1 MSRRLDISALLCD
14 DDEPIDHVA
23 HNPRPS
29 SSHTR
34 QPAPP
39 ISAPSPPASN
49 LHPLHRPRAN
59 TFAYPPEPSSSKAG
73 AFVGFDALV
82 HAATVERRRL
92 SSGEL
97 THPQPH
103 LQQPPQHH
111 HVQHQ
116 QPVQHQHNHTHNQL
130 QQQPQQPPPPH
141 HLNQQQPRLSPQFR
155 RSPWQEEQQE
165 YAHPPPRQ
173 LQSPLESPRDVY
185 KTPSSPFAPRHPMD
199 DRVQQMRHLQLIDPR
214 SRPPHTQQHDLDRL
228 HRAQEFHHHQQQQ
241 QQRERRAEEERLAEL
256 ERQNMLERQKMEE
269 ERRKLEEERMR
280 LAELERQLREK
291 DAARQREDEKR
302 EELRRLE
309 EERRREREIAAI
321 REAERREH
329 HRRESELL
337 HKMELQRQEEQQ
349 RIYDMQRA
357 ELERHRRQQLQ
368 LQQQQQ
374 AQLAHEQQ
382 QAQQQQQQQYAFH
395 HQQQLRSP
403 QQRHYEPPPRIEIPP
418 GPQHPVRK
426 VDQSPPTKLQSQS
439 PNLAHAHP
447 DQRPAKKA
455 RYSDS
460 PSLPPILIDDKDRI
474 ARERERMSV
483 GEIGYG
489 RIESPVAGPPSSS
502 SSSAVPRRPVSG
514 TGVRRPVSVSDLLS
528 PEPQPPLLP
537 TPIEPHHPPLRI
549 ISREKDPGPPPNH
562 HHRILSPLG
571 RRSPPGSQAG
581 RAKAARKSDEH
592 VASLN
597 ALTPSVSASSTSSI
611 SAPAGAPSS
620 QPPPPPLVPSVK
632 KSIVREE
639 QVVKRQKVEEVPS
652 PMPLEVLQRTPV
664 SVISTKE
671 IGEQV
676 THSHQHR
683 HFNQPTAPPPASAPR
698 QVKDKSQ
705 PPSSQPQQQ
714 QGDAHDWL
722 LEHFAQP
729 SPPSKKDHHRHA
741 APRHTRSPSVPSQ
754 RRTLSPVVQVKKQ
767 SPSPVVQDEGDN
779 ALEQELEELLA
790 EVDVPLK
797 EESMDVDSVVAE
809 LVAETLEGDD
819 EEVEDSNSRAPYQPA
834 DGGEEEPMPL
844 DDELLSLIDD
854 TLPSS
859 TSMGK
864 RVPAPPTS
872 ASSPLIPSTGR
883 HSKQVPPPLRTSE
896 SGSGLPSHT
905 SPTGGPSSASAS
917 LSTSAK
923 LERESMPP
931 PSIAGKKD
939 KEQEDASTKDSEGV
953 ASAVAA
959 SAASK
964 KKKEGTSTSKKS
976 KGKATG
982 ADSMKIELSTPT
994 EDSQATVAAKSRPK
1008 AAKGKKAAAAAIA
1021 SAKLEASANA
1031 VPALASNGTAA
1042 SSSKAVPST
1051 TKAGH
1056 APSATSRKH
1065 TSVSVASRSRS
1076 TSVMPGI
1083 TSEHAAPTPS
1093 SSVAEDKAE
1102 KGDKQEEEEEE
1113 AAGND
1118 DDNRLYC
1125 VCKTKY
1131 DQERFMIA
1139 CDRCDEWYHMQCV
1152 DMSELVADLVDQFF
1166 CPPCIEKNPGVDL
1179 HTTYKLR
1186 CLWGLKHPDPD
1197 SPRACHKP
1205 ARGAFSKYCSEDCGV
1220 KYMQSRIDTW
1230 AKKGGKK
1237 DKLWESVKNV
1247 EKREGVVVRLEDD
1260 DNTSSLSSCHGKSD
1274 LDCQQAKESTGTLK
1288 NGALKASKPKKA
1300 KGEREKER
1308 LTKMLDQVM
1317 RTSNDLKKGMGVLAW
1332 REKLLELATE
1342 RAETV
1347 TQCGWDQRLCYGD
1360 EEWVEHGQSV
1370 FESYEDRGDGD
1381 MDVDGQSDNGEGDWW
1396 CAEEAAC
1403 SRHMGWQTTRY
1414 KDICKEKEKKEEAL
1428 HKLSGRESDIRK
1440 RLEDIANPQLKRKG
1454 AASNANHQ
1462 DRTTKAAPHQGPLT
1476 SANAKLSNGNTHRN
1490 KGPVSETIKKGKK
1503 RKAPAS

>member
-14 DDEPIDHVA
+14 DDEPTDRT
-23 HNPRPS
+23 PRPS

-34 QPAPP
+34 HPAPP
-39 ISAPSPPASN
+39 ASAPSPPSSS
-49 LHPLHRPRAN
+49 LPHPLHRPRAS

-92 SSGEL
+92 SGGEL
-97 THPQPH
+97 AHPQHH

-116 QPVQHQHNHTHNQL
+116 PPPVQHQHNLGHSQL
-130 QQQPQQPPPPH
+130 QQQPQQSPPPH

-155 RSPWQEEQQE
+155 RSPWQEDQQE

-173 LQSPLESPRDVY
+173 LQSPLESPRDTY
-185 KTPSSPFAPRHPMD
+185 KTPSSPYAPRHPME
-199 DRVQQMRHLQLIDPR
+199 DRVQQMRHLQLIDHR
-214 SRPPHTQQHDLDRL
+214 SRQPHPQQHDLDRL
-228 HRAQEFHHHQQQQ
+228 HRAHEFHQQQQQQ

-256 ERQNMLERQKMEE
+256 ERQNLLERQKMEE

-291 DAARQREDEKR
+291 EAARQREDEKR

-329 HRRESELL
+329 HRRESELM
-337 HKMELQRQEEQQ
+337 HKMELQRQQQ
-349 RIYDMQRA
+349 EDQRLYDMQRA
-357 ELERHRRQQLQ
+357 AEMDRRRQQHQ

-374 AQLAHEQQ
+374 QQAAQLAQQEQ
-382 QAQQQQQQQYAFH
+382 QAQHHQYAFQ
-395 HQQQLRSP
+395 HQQHLRSP

-426 VDQSPPTKLQSQS
+426 VDQSPPTIPHSQS

-447 DQRPAKKA
+447 DQRPAKKP

-460 PSLPPILIDDKDRI
+460 PSLPPILVDDKDRI
-474 ARERERMSV
+474 ARDRERMSV

-489 RIESPVAGPPSSS
+489 RIESPVAAPPSST

-528 PEPQPPLLP
+528 PEPQPPLP

-597 ALTPSVSASSTSSI
+597 ALTPSVSASSTSSL
-611 SAPAGAPSS
+611 SAPVGAPSS
-620 QPPPPPLVPSVK
+620 QPPPPPPLASSVK
-632 KSIVREE
+632 KTIPREE
-639 QVVKRQKVEEVPS
+639 QVVRRHKVEEVPLPI
-652 PMPLEVLQRTPV
+652 PMDPQQRTAVPV
-664 SVISTKE
+664 ASTKE
-671 IGEQV
+671 MGEQP
-676 THSHQHR
+676 THSQQHR
-683 HFNQPTAPPPASAPR
+683 HPTQPSAPPPVATPR
-698 QVKDKSQ
+698 QVKEKSQ
-705 PPSSQPQQQ
+705 PPSSHLQQQ
-714 QGDAHDWL
+714 QQRDAYDWL
-722 LEHFAQP
+722 LEEFAP
-729 SPPSKKDHHRHA
+729 PTPPSKKDHHRHT
-741 APRHTRSPSVPSQ
+741 APRHTRSPSVPLQ
-754 RRTLSPVVQVKKQ
+754 RRTMSPVVQVKKQ

-779 ALEQELEELLA
+779 ALEQELEELLG
-790 EVDVPLK
+790 EVDAAPK

-809 LVAETLEGDD
+809 LVAETLDEE
-819 EEVEDSNSRAPYQPA
+819 EEVEDGGMRAPYQPA
-834 DGGEEEPMPL
+834 EGGGEEPMPL

-854 TLPSS
+854 MLPSS
-859 TSMGK
+859 SSMGK
-864 RVPAPPTS
+864 RVLAPSTS
-872 ASSPLIPSTGR
+872 ASSSLIPPTSR

-896 SGSGLPSHT
+896 SGASLPGHT

-917 LSTSAK
+917 SAK

-931 PSIAGKKD
+931 PSVAGKKD
-939 KEQEDASTKDSEGV
+939 KEQGDASKKDNESV
-953 ASAVAA
+953 TSAVTA

-976 KGKATG
+976 KSKATA
-982 ADSMKIELSTPT
+982 ADSMKTDLSATG

-1031 VPALASNGTAA
+1031 APLLPPNGTA
-1042 SSSKAVPST
+1042 SSSKVVPLST
-1051 TKAGH
+1051 KVGH
-1056 APSATSRKH
+1056 APSATSRKN

-1113 AAGND
+1113 ESAGND

-1166 CPPCIEKNPGVDL
+1166 CPPCIEKSPGMDL
-1179 HTTYKLR
+1179 HTTYKQR

-1197 SPRACHKP
+1197 STRACHKP
-1205 ARGAFSKYCSEDCGV
+1205 ARGAFSKYCSDDCGV

-1237 DKLWESVKNV
+1237 DKLWDSVKNA
-1247 EKREGVVVRLEDD
+1247 EKREGVVVRLDED
-1260 DNTSSLSSCHGKSD
+1260 DNTSSLSD
-1274 LDCQQAKESTGTLK
+1274 LDCTEEKDPETLK
-1288 NGALKASKPKKA
+1288 NGALKPAKPKKA
-1300 KGEREKER
+1300 KAEREKDR
-1308 LTKMLDQVM
+1308 LREALDQLV
-1317 RTSNDLKKGMGVLAW
+1317 RTASDLKKGMGVLAS
-1332 REKLLELATE
+1332 REKLLEMATE

-1347 TQCGWDQRLCYGD
+1347 NQCGWDQRLCYGD
-1360 EEWVEHGQSV
+1360 EEWAEQGQSV
-1370 FESYEDRGDGD
+1370 FDSYEDRGDGD

-1396 CAEEAAC
+1396 CPEEASC
-1403 SRHMGWQTTRY
+1403 SRHVGWQTTRY

-1428 HKLSGRESDIRK
+1428 LKLSGRETEIRK
-1440 RLEDIANPQLKRKG
+1440 RLEDIANPQLKRKR
-1454 AASNANHQ
+1454 ASSNANQ
-1462 DRTTKAAPHQGPLT
+1462 DRTAKVAPNQGPLT
-1476 SANAKLSNGNTHRN
+1476 SANAKLANGHAHRS
-1490 KGPVSETIKKGKK
+1490 KAPAGETIKKGKK
-1503 RKAPAS
+1503 RKAPSS